1 MSTSSDERLGYK
13 AREFA
18 QLTGLSRTRV
28 YELIASGELR
38 AVRIG
43 GRVVIDA
50 EAAKAWFAN
59 LPEYQAS

>member
-1 MSTSSDERLGYK
+1 MSAPSDERLGYK

-18 QLTGLSRTRV
+18 QLTGLSRSRV
-28 YELIASGELR
+28 YELVASGELR

-43 GRVVIDA
+43 GRILIDA

-59 LPEYQAS
+59 LPDYEVG